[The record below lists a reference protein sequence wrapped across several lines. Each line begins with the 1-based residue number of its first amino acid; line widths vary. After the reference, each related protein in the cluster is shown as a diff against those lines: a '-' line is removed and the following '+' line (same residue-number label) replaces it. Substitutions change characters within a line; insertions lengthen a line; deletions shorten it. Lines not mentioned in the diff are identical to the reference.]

1 MTIANIQDFR
11 TNTARKLVEGTDRAQ
26 TARPDAASVVA
37 AVKGVPA
44 ETEARGFA
52 LYLGVDEAT
61 AQANGTSLTEIA
73 SALKRTFAELVPS
86 AANETYAAVALAPKG
101 AGGRNVD
108 LVRTALRDP
117 RAIDQVREPES
128 DLPAIT
134 VDFKRKRV
142 YKNGINTQVT
152 NKEFLLFAYLIEN
165 EGQVITRTR
174 LVAVTNGGFDSE
186 DSSNSN
192 KDAVTERTIDVHVRR
207 LRAKIEGYE
216 DVIRAVR
223 GRGYIFEQHPDV
235 LVEL

>member
-11 TNTARKLVEGTDRAQ
+11 TNTARKLVESTDRTQ
-26 TARPDAASVVA
+26 TTSPVA
-37 AVKGVPA
+37 AVPA

-61 AQANGTSLTEIA
+61 ALANGTSLTEIA

-101 AGGRNVD
+101 IGGRNVD
-108 LVRTALRDP
+108 VVRTALRDP
-117 RAIDQVREPES
+117 RALDQVRQPEN

-134 VDFKRKRV
+134 VDLKRKRI
-142 YKNGINTQVT
+142 YKNGINAEVT
-152 NKEFLLFAYLIEN
+152 NKEFLLFAFLIEN
-165 EGQVITRTR
+165 EGQVISRAQ
-174 LVAVTNGGFDSE
+174 LVAATNGGFDGEGS
-186 DSSNSN
+186 DAN

-207 LRAKIEGYE
+207 LRSKIEGYE

>member
-11 TNTARKLVEGTDRAQ
+11 TNTARKLVEATDRAQ
-26 TARPDAASVVA
+26 AVRPEAANPIA
-37 AVKGVPA
+37 AVPT

-86 AANETYAAVALAPKG
+86 AANETFAAVALAPKG
-101 AGGRNVD
+101 IGGRNVD
-108 LVRTALRDP
+108 VVRTALRDP
-117 RAIDQVREPES
+117 RAIDQLREPES

-134 VDFKRKRV
+134 VDLKRKRV
-142 YKNGINTQVT
+142 YKNGINAEVT

-165 EGQVITRTR
+165 EGQVITRAQ
-174 LVAVTNGGFDSE
+174 LVAVTNGGSDSE
-186 DSSNSN
+186 GSDTN
-192 KDAVTERTIDVHVRR
+192 KEAVTERTIDVHVRR

-223 GRGYIFEQHPDV
+223 GRGYTFEQHPDV

>member
-11 TNTARKLVEGTDRAQ
+11 TNTARKLVESTDRAQ
-26 TARPDAASVVA
+26 TASPVA
-37 AVKGVPA
+37 AVPA

-61 AQANGTSLTEIA
+61 ALANGTSLSEIA
-73 SALKRTFAELVPS
+73 SALKKTFAELVPS

-101 AGGRNVD
+101 IGGRNVD
-108 LVRTALRDP
+108 VVRTALRDP
-117 RAIDQVREPES
+117 RAIDQVREPEN

-134 VDFKRKRV
+134 VDLKRKRV
-142 YKNGINTQVT
+142 YKNGINAEVT

-165 EGQVITRTR
+165 AGQVITRAQ
-174 LVAVTNGGFDSE
+174 LVAVTNGGFDGE
-186 DSSNSN
+186 NSDAN
-192 KDAVTERTIDVHVRR
+192 KEAVTERTIDVHVRR